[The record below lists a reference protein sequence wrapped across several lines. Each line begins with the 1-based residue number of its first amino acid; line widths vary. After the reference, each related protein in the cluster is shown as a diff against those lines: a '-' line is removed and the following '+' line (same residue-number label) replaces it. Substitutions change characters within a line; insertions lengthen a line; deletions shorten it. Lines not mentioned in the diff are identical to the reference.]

1 MSWTASTASRF
12 PSFQESLQGDGKPSF
27 SRRTDDPVLVGE
39 GTYQVELL
47 RIEAEKEQA
56 FRLRHQLFAETLHWV
71 PEHPSGLEID
81 EYDEYTEMIALL
93 DPMRRVLGHVRLH
106 ESTVPY
112 MIEREF
118 AMVLGSGLLPFK
130 GRDTAELTRF
140 GVHPEARSLVLR
152 TDHGTFDAI
161 TLMMKGLYRWSKLRG
176 VRTLFAVTDDRVL
189 RILRMRGLPFES
201 MAEPKL
207 MPDGV
212 TALAVRMNWA
222 HFEEE
227 TRKKKPGFL
236 AWFNLDPSAP
246 PHPTLPF
253 REIPAGLASRP
264 WPQPGAGSQHQVS
277 S

>member
-1 MSWTASTASRF
+1 M
-12 PSFQESLQGDGKPSF
+12 PSFQTSSRGDGNPSF
-27 SRRTDDPVLVGE
+27 PRIADDPVLVRE
-39 GTYQVELL
+39 GGYRVELL
-47 RIEAEKEQA
+47 RFEAEKEQA
-56 FRLRHQLFAETLHWV
+56 FRLRHQLFAETLRWV

-81 EYDEYTEMIALL
+81 AYDDFTEMIALL
-93 DPMRRVLGHVRLH
+93 DPARRVLGHVRVH

-118 AMVLGSGLLPFK
+118 ATILGSGLLPFK

-140 GVHPEARSLVLR
+140 GVHPEARSLILR
-152 TDHGTFDAI
+152 TAHGTLDAI
-161 TLMMKGLYRWSKLRG
+161 TLMMKGLYRWSAQRG

-189 RILRMRGLPFES
+189 RILRIRGLPFEP

-212 TALAVRMNWA
+212 TALAVRMDWTQ
-222 HFEEE
+222 FEEQ

-236 AWFNLDPSAP
+236 AWFDADSGAAP
-246 PHPTLPF
+246 KPF
-253 REIPAGLASRP
+253 RTPAGLVSRP
-264 WPQPGAGSQHQVS
+264 WLRPGAGSRHQAS